1 MAGFAVWRHLL
12 LVIIGGTQILKAE
25 SSALPTVKSAGSSLA
40 SVVAGDT
47 KPGRSWDKPSFDD
60 ISQKNV
66 TAIVGQRAALSCH
79 VKNPGNRTISWMRM
93 KDIHILTSSLVT
105 YTGDGR
111 FSVKHPEGSDEWR
124 LIIDYVQPRDAGLYE
139 CQVNTEPKLKMAFAL
154 RVEETSLPDVKSNA
168 VRRKFESAAQATILG
183 AEDVYVKKGSTIS
196 LTCKVNVQSTPPSS
210 VTWHHGSAVVDF
222 DSPSVHHRGGVS
234 LETEKTESG
243 TTSKLLVT
251 QARSSDSGNYTC
263 IPSNAN
269 PASVMVHVLNGE
281 HPAAMQHGGSCRL
294 TPTILMALLTLF
306 TANLLR

>member
-1 MAGFAVWRHLL
+1 MAGFSVWGHLL
-12 LVIIGGTQILKAE
+12 LVIIGGIQILKAE
-25 SSALPTVKSAGSSLA
+25 PSALPTVKSAGSSLA

-47 KPGRSWDKPSFDD
+47 KLVRSWDKPSFDD
-60 ISQKNV
+60 TSQKNV
-66 TAIVGQRAALSCH
+66 TAIVGQRASLSCH
-79 VKNPGNRTISWMRM
+79 VKNRGNRTISWMRM
-93 KDIHILTSSLVT
+93 KDIHILTSSIVT
-105 YTGDGR
+105 YTGDER
-111 FSVKHPEGSDEWR
+111 FSVKHPVGSDEWR
-124 LIIDYVQPRDAGLYE
+124 LLIDYVQPRDAGLYE
-139 CQVNTEPKLKMAFAL
+139 CQVNTEPKLKMSFAL

-168 VRRKFESAAQATILG
+168 VRRKFESAAQATIFG

-196 LTCKVNVQSTPPSS
+196 LTCKVNVHSTPPSS

-222 DSPSVHHRGGVS
+222 DSPRGGVS